1 VLQIIVLCTV
11 PVVGLWV
18 SLEVLERPHLIA
30 PLVVAVSVLV
40 SLGVDLKIAAGSV
53 TAYPADLLLVL
64 IAVSMGI
71 GLGLGR
77 LRPHRPT
84 WPWLALL
91 ALLAVAA
98 GRGIGEFGLERASNA
113 TRALGLFLVTTTFV
127 ALQRHHLR
135 RIATWVGGSLVVGA
149 SVVSVSALIFL
160 ARNGLGTYGTDG
172 RRALNGLGALLVAQA
187 VLVTLPRR
195 DLSTVT
201 RWSVAATGVVVLV
214 ATQQR
219 TVAVAVVAGILVLV
233 ATAGRGTRAQALAGL
248 GLGAVVVVVAVGSL
262 TGLSQSVGEAANEPF
277 RRDSTFD
284 WRVKGW
290 VQLVRTQ
297 IDDSSI
303 DLAIG
308 DPAGEGTA
316 RRIRTGGQLG
326 EVRASAHSQWVT
338 TFLALGIVGLAIWS
352 AAIAWI
358 VWRSAR
364 LRLPELASWYAA
376 GATALVFSVTYQL
389 SADQGLII
397 GLLAAAAA
405 LGPRWAGADPAVLS
419 DPAVVLADSP

>member
-1 VLQIIVLCTV
+1 MLQIIVLCTAL
-11 PVVGLWV
+11 VVGLWV

-30 PLVVAVSVLV
+30 PLVVATSVAA
-40 SLGVDLKIAAGSV
+40 SLDVDVKIPVGSV
-53 TAYPADLLLVL
+53 TVYPADLLLV
-64 IAVSMGI
+64 VI
-71 GLGLGR
+71 GAATVIGVAIGR
-77 LRPHRPT
+77 LRVET
-84 WPWLALL
+84 QSWPWLALL
-91 ALLAVAA
+91 GLLAIGLV
-98 GRGIGEFGLERASNA
+98 RGVGEFGIERASNA
-113 TRALGLFLVTTTFV
+113 ARLLGLFLVTTTFV

-135 RIATWVGGSLVVGA
+135 RIATWVSGSLVVGA
-149 SVVSVSALIFL
+149 AVLSVSALIFL
-160 ARNGLGTYGTDG
+160 ARNGLGTFGTDG
-172 RRALNGLGALLVAQA
+172 RRALDSLGALLVAQA

-262 TGLSQSVGEAANEPF
+262 TGLSQSLRVAANEPF
-277 RRDSTFD
+277 EQGSTFD
-284 WRVKGW
+284 WRVQGW
-290 VQLVRTQ
+290 VELVRVQ
-297 IDDSSI
+297 LDDSNI

-316 RRIRTGGQLG
+316 RRIRIDGQVR
-326 EVRASAHSQWVT
+326 EVQVSAHSQWIST
-338 TFLALGIVGLAIWS
+338 LLALGVVGLAAWS
-352 AAIAWI
+352 AAVAWI

-364 LRLPELASWYAA
+364 LRLPELAGWYAA
-376 GATALVFSVTYQL
+376 GAAALVFSVTYQF
-389 SADQGLII
+389 SADQGLIV

-405 LGPRWAGADPAVLS
+405 LGPRWAGADPTEPS
-419 DPAVVLADSP
+419 DPAVVLADAP

>member
-1 VLQIIVLCTV
+1 VLQIIVLCTAL
-11 PVVGLWV
+11 VVGLWV
-18 SLEVLERPHLIA
+18 SLEVLDRPHLIA
-30 PLVVAVSVLV
+30 PLVVAASVLAA
-40 SLGVDLKIAAGSV
+40 LDVDLRIPAGSV
-53 TAYPADLLLVL
+53 TIYPADLLLVL
-64 IAVSMGI
+64 VVLSMGI
-71 GLGLGR
+71 GLLLGR
-77 LRPHRPT
+77 LRPDRST

-91 ALLAVAA
+91 ALLAVAV

-113 TRALGLFLVTTTFV
+113 ARLFGLFLVTTTFV

-135 RIATWVGGSLVVGA
+135 RIATWVSGSLVVGA
-149 SVVSVSALIFL
+149 AVLSVSALIFL

-172 RRALNGLGALLVAQA
+172 RRALDSLGALLVGQA
-187 VLVTLPRR
+187 ILVTLPRR
-195 DLSTVT
+195 DLSTLA

-219 TVAVAVVAGILVLV
+219 TVTVAIVAGILVLV

-248 GLGAVVVVVAVGSL
+248 GLGAIVIVIAIGSL
-262 TGLSQSVGEAANEPF
+262 TGLSQSVREAANEPF
-277 RRDSTFD
+277 QRDSTLE

-290 VQLVRTQ
+290 VELVRTQ
-297 IDDSSI
+297 LDDSSI

-316 RRIRTGGQLG
+316 RRIRIDGQLR
-326 EVRASAHSQWVT
+326 EVQFSAHSQWVS
-338 TFLALGIVGLAIWS
+338 TFVALGIVGLVIWS

-364 LRLPELASWYAA
+364 LRLPELAGWYAA
-376 GATALVFSVTYQL
+376 GAAALAFSATYQL
-389 SADQGLII
+389 SADQGLIL

-405 LGPRWAGADPAVLS
+405 LGPRWAGADPEVRS
-419 DPAVVLADSP
+419 DPAVVLADAP